1 MEIFDLHYDVDTAG
15 DFNTVL
21 STLAMKQGPFSRT
34 KVKNYSTDFIE
45 ALLLNPN
52 YIDPFAG
59 GTTEELI
66 NIIFISG
73 LQPLGFRKRV
83 SQFGTKDVDSS
94 YDAIQKVLPRYQDS
108 IDVGFTQPDLPVVKA
123 PAQPFIHKQKAS
135 MSFRP
140 KVTYDC
146 NHCKQPGH
154 DQKSC
159 PFKANVCIA
168 KPRRTV
174 IGQRGALFLKNGP
187 QRKMLEGHRRAYL
200 RLLARRPSQ

>member
-1 MEIFDLHYDVDTAG
+1 MTIMRCTYLTYIIMSIQLKGRSFRQDEGRFFKA
-15 DFNTVL
+15 
-21 STLAMKQGPFSRT
+21 
-34 KVKNYSTDFIE
+34 DFIE
-45 ALLLNPN
+45 ALLLHPN

-108 IDVGFTQPDLPVVKA
+108 IDMGFTQPDLPVVKY